1 MNKLKL
7 LKGAF
12 EYFFIKNKII
22 GFILVLPIILI
33 ISLIIYLYENFFN
46 FNLIGF
52 RRYFLFF

>member
-1 MNKLKL
+1 MKKLKL

-33 ISLIIYLYENFFN
+33 ISLIVYL
-46 FNLIGF
+46 I
-52 RRYFLFF
+52 